1 MWKFQIKYTNADAMK
16 HSTFS
21 PAQLMQTASTIDKQ
35 NFQKLKTAYDACI
48 DEEAIKAEGIKPL
61 MDILEMVA
69 AIFPAKKSNVVAEM
83 KPKSDEALSNAV
95 TFLNK
100 LGISPLISIGPG
112 ADDKDPDTVVIQV
125 SPPWRIGLPAKD
137 YYENKKVVKQYTE
150 TLQQL
155 CDNFNVHEVVFGKNM
170 NCTELSQN
178 LVHFEKQ
185 LAAASPDPEDLSD
198 VTVSII
204 FRVFI
209 IADQV

>member
-1 MWKFQIKYTNADAMK
+1 MCTIQTKYTNADTVK
-16 HSTFS
+16 HSIFS
-21 PAQLMQTASTIDKQ
+21 PAQLLQTESSIDKQ

-69 AIFPAKKSNVVAEM
+69 ALFPAKKLNGDAEN
-83 KPKSDEALSNAV
+83 KPKSDEALSNAL

-100 LGISPLISIGPG
+100 LGISPLVSIGPG

-137 YYENKKVVKQYTE
+137 YYENKKVVQQYTE
-150 TLQQL
+150 TLEQL
-155 CDNFNVHEVVFGKNM
+155 CDNFNVHEAVFSKNS

-204 FRVFI
+204 SQVLI
-209 IADQV
+209 VADRA